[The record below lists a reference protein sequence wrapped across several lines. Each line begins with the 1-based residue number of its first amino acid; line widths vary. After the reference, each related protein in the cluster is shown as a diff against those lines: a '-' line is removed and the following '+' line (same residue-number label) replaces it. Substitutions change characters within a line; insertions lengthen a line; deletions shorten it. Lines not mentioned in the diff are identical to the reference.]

1 MKKSKILSI
10 VFIVIYLALLSYFV
24 IMGLEDSKK
33 STETSGVVVEVV
45 TEVIESV
52 TPPDY
57 VVNEEKV
64 AFLTRKIVGH
74 FGYNVLMGIFLL
86 LACLCFFI
94 VKIDYNKYFKYLIK
108 CFLLTFVTTLVIA
121 IVSELIQL
129 IPSGRSCEVKD
140 MLIDFSGGVLGLV
153 LSSLGFLIYCK
164 TKNKKES
171 ENNGQQ

>member
-10 VFIVIYLALLSYFV
+10 IFIVIYLALLVYFV
-24 IMGLEDSKK
+24 IMGLEDNQK

-45 TEVIESV
+45 TEVIETV

-57 VVNEEKV
+57 VVNKEKV
-64 AFLTRKIVGH
+64 SLLTRKIVGH

-86 LACLCFFI
+86 LACVCFFI
-94 VKIDYNKYFKYLIK
+94 VKIDYNKYLKYLIK
-108 CFLLTFVTTLVIA
+108 CFLLTLVITFSIA
-121 IVSELIQL
+121 IISELIQL

-140 MLIDFSGGVLGLV
+140 MLIDFSGGVLGLI

-164 TKNKKES
+164 NKIKKES
-171 ENNGQQ
+171 VKDGQ